1 MRGSIDEIIKGLEDY
16 KRSLK
21 VKADALVKKLAD
33 AGCEAVSI
41 TYGAWLYK
49 GSREAEV
56 TVEQRG
62 PAQYAIVASGET
74 VLILEFGAGVSY
86 SATQHPLANSIE
98 GGPYGPGTYPGQTHA
113 MDPRGWY
120 LPKSA
125 GGRSGVHTYGNA
137 PSMAMY
143 NTGKSL
149 HEVVKQAAKE
159 VFGG

>member
-1 MRGSIDEIIKGLEDY
+1 MRGSIGEIIKGLEDY
-16 KRSLK
+16 KRSLRI
-21 VKADALVKKLAD
+21 KADALVKRLAD

-41 TYGAWLYK
+41 TYGAWPYK
-49 GSREAEV
+49 GDREANV

-86 SATQHPLANSIE
+86 SATQHPLAE
-98 GGPYGPGTYPGQTHA
+98 EMGYGPGTYPGQVHA

-125 GGRSGVHTYGNA
+125 AGRSGVHTYGNA

-149 HEVVKQAAKE
+149 REVIQQAAKE

>member
-21 VKADALVKKLAD
+21 SKADALVKALAE

-41 TYGAWLYK
+41 TYGAWPYK

-86 SATQHPLANSIE
+86 SAIQHPLAE
-98 GGPYGPGTYPGQTHA
+98 EMGYGPGTYPGQVHA

-125 GGRSGVHTYGNA
+125 AGRNGVHTYGNA

-149 HEVVKQAAKE
+149 REVVQQVAKE

>member
-1 MRGSIDEIIKGLEDY
+1 MNGSIDDIIKGLESY

-21 VKADALVKKLAD
+21 VKADALVKALAD

-41 TYGAWLYK
+41 TYGSWPYK
-49 GSREAEV
+49 GPRDAEV

-62 PAQYAIVASGET
+62 PAKYAIVASGET

-86 SATQHPLANSIE
+86 SAQQHPLAGSFE
-98 GGPYGPGTYPGQTHA
+98 GGPYGPGTYPGQVHA
-113 MDPRGWY
+113 MDTWGWY

-125 GGRSGVHTYGNA
+125 AGKSGVHTYGNP

-149 HEVVKQAAKE
+149 REVIQKAAKE
-159 VFGG
+159 VFGS